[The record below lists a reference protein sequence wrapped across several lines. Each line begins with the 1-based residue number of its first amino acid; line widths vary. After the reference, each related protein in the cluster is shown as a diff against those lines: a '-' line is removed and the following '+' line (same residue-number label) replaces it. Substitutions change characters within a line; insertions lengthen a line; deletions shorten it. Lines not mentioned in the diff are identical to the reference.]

1 MREYTSPVMVPADPK
16 ANLTDAIVSA
26 AMATPN
32 RVAIRRQLAGAWT
45 DVSSAQFRDQV
56 VALAKGLVAAGIGPG
71 DRIGLIS
78 RTRYEWTLTDYA
90 IWFAGAVTVPIYE
103 TSSAEQV
110 AWILSDSGAAGV
122 VVETE
127 RHRATVTGVRD
138 RLPDLAHLWT
148 IDDGMVADL
157 VAAGAAVGDDQLEAR
172 RQLLTAD
179 SVATLIYTSGTT
191 GRPKGCLLTHGNF
204 VQLAANARPLIADV
218 LADPDAST
226 LLFLPLAHVFARFVQ
241 VLTLTTGIQLGH
253 TPDVKDL
260 LGDLAVFRPT
270 MLLAVPRVFEK
281 IYNSAEAKAEAG
293 GKGKIFARA
302 AQTAI
307 AYSEAMDAGGAPLAL
322 RLRHLLFDRL
332 VYGKLRAATGGRVR
346 MSLSGGA
353 PLGPRLGHFFRGI
366 GITIYEG
373 WGLTE
378 TTAPATV
385 NTPAHQ
391 RIGTVGRPLPGV
403 GVRVADD
410 GELLVKGINVLLG
423 YYQNPAA
430 TAEALQDG
438 WFRTGDLG
446 EIDADGFVRIT
457 GRKKEIIVTAGGKNV
472 APMVLEDRLRA
483 HPLVSQCLVVGDRR
497 PFIACLVTL
506 DPEMLPTWLANS
518 GRPPLEPAAA
528 AADERVRAEVQRGVD
543 FANELVSKAEA
554 IKKFRILGVDFSEQA
569 GHLTPKLSIKR
580 HVVMKEFADDVEA
593 LYR

>member
-45 DVSSAQFRDQV
+45 DISSAQFRDQV

-172 RQLLTAD
+172 RQSLTAD

-281 IYNSAEAKAEAG
+281 IYNSAEARAEAG